1 MDPAFE
7 ARLKA
12 IFDEF
17 DDDGGGEIDT
27 EELGQ
32 VMEKL
37 GQHCT
42 EAELHV
48 RPLSASVLSLHPRP
62 FHPNPA
68 PAASDRR
75 TATERPTRVS
85 LADCFLCAGY
95 G

>member
-48 RPLSASVLSLHPRP
+48 TLVERYPYTAWRVTLNR
-62 FHPNPA
+62 NP
-68 PAASDRR
+68 
-75 TATERPTRVS
+75 E
-85 LADCFLCAGY
+85 
-95 G
+95 

>member
-7 ARLKA
+7 QRLKA

-27 EELGQ
+27 EELGK

-48 RPLSASVLSLHPRP
+48 RALPPPLTSCAFSRVHRQLGR
-62 FHPNPA
+62 
-68 PAASDRR
+68 PAALQPPLPLLS
-75 TATERPTRVS
+75 RPCHRVP
-85 LADCFLCAGY
+85 GR
-95 G
+95 